1 MTREHLVAYARRVLT
16 GLDDQGRST
25 IVSDA
30 PAETRLATEAFTRN
44 VIWGVMSCHLP
55 SWLTMR

>member
-1 MTREHLVAYARRVLT
+1 MAREHLAAHARRVLV

-30 PAETRLATEAFTRN
+30 NTETRLATEAFTRN
-44 VIWGVMSCHLP
+44 VIW
-55 SWLTMR
+55 

>member
-30 PAETRLATEAFTRN
+30 PPRPVWRRKLLPAT
-44 VIWGVMSCHLP
+44 
-55 SWLTMR
+55 